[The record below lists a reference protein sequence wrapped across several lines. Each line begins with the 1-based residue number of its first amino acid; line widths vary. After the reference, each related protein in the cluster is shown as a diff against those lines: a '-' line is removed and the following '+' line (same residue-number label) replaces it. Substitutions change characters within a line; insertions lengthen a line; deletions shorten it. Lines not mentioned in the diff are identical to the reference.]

1 MVAGGFSNDLSKL
14 ESTEFLVL
22 NSRPTWVQMAP
33 LPAPWNTGTVGIVGV
48 TVDNVVLLLGGEA
61 ELYVDRMVQ
70 YEDQRWVGVGQNLNM
85 TLARS
90 EHAVSVI
97 DIDLVTLQQRCQ

>member
-61 ELYVDRMVQ
+61 ELYVNRMVQ

-97 DIDLVTLQQRCQ
+97 DIDLVTLQQCCQ